1 MTAESTGPEVPAD
14 PRPGQQVPPADDEGP
29 YRVVLDSYA
38 FLKGW
43 FIASMLWLAGLAAV
57 ILISDVVFA
66 AETGSTDS
74 YMPRILPMI
83 LLYGF
88 GVALLVGIPL
98 GALLAFLLRPV
109 ENQWLHVAAFFAAP
123 TLVFWLLGGLLGLGF
138 SFALLG
144 LWSTVGL
151 AAAIGRFAVRKNA
164 PLLPQRAH
172 PST

>member
-1 MTAESTGPEVPAD
+1 MTAESTGRDVPAE
-14 PRPGQQVPPADDEGP
+14 PRPGQQVPLVDDEGP

-57 ILISDVVFA
+57 ILISDAIFA
-66 AETGSTDS
+66 METGRSDS
-74 YMPRILPMI
+74 YMSGILPMI

-88 GVALLVGIPL
+88 GVAILAGIPL

-123 TLVFWLLGGLLGLGF
+123 TLIFWLLGGILGLGF
-138 SFALLG
+138 GLALLG

-151 AAAIGRFAVRKNA
+151 ASAIGRLAVRRNA